1 MRPPSLP
8 IAYLCLALSMV
19 LVGSYVALSKPL
31 VAVFPV
37 LLLAWLRFAIGA
49 VAMLHWLP
57 APAHEAPL
65 SRRTHG
71 LLFFEALIG
80 NFLFTLCMVAGVS
93 LTGAVAAGVVMA
105 AIPAAV
111 ALLSWLVLK
120 EHIGPRT
127 WMAVALAVL
136 GIGLYALSKQELPAL
151 ATQGLEAK
159 NTQYPTWWGPL
170 LLVGAMLCEAIY
182 SVLGKKLTASLGPK
196 RITAL
201 VNLWGLALATPLG
214 LYAAWQFDFAAVGPG
229 TWVLLVCYALAACV
243 ASVWL
248 WMTGLQTVP
257 AAQGGVFTVLLP
269 ISAAVVGV
277 VVLGET
283 LQPLQLLAFVLAL
296 ASVVLATWPT
306 RAPPS
311 QSALSEK

>member
-57 APAHEAPL
+57 APAHEMPL

-136 GIGLYALSKQELPAL
+136 GGGSA
-151 ATQGLEAK
+151 
-159 NTQYPTWWGPL
+159 
-170 LLVGAMLCEAIY
+170 
-182 SVLGKKLTASLGPK
+182 
-196 RITAL
+196 
-201 VNLWGLALATPLG
+201 
-214 LYAAWQFDFAAVGPG
+214 
-229 TWVLLVCYALAACV
+229 
-243 ASVWL
+243 
-248 WMTGLQTVP
+248 
-257 AAQGGVFTVLLP
+257 AAQEPVDIL
-269 ISAAVVGV
+269 SVVGR
-277 VVLGET
+277 
-283 LQPLQLLAFVLAL
+283 PVLAL
-296 ASVVLATWPT
+296 AQRPELTTGLRFTSGGH
-306 RAPPS
+306 R
-311 QSALSEK
+311 SALAARLRDPGPPVTLVAEHFLQGWACRPSGCRDGGVFGPSASMSA

>member
-182 SVLGKKLTASLGPK
+182 SVLGKKLTGSLGPS
-196 RITAL
+196 RPRHLGAAGVLRPGRLRGLGVAVDDRTANRARSPRRC
-201 VNLWGLALATPLG
+201 VHRATADQRCGGGRGGAGRNAAAAATAGLRPGLGQRGAGHLAHAGATP
-214 LYAAWQFDFAAVGPG
+214 AKV
-229 TWVLLVCYALAACV
+229 
-243 ASVWL
+243 
-248 WMTGLQTVP
+248 
-257 AAQGGVFTVLLP
+257 
-269 ISAAVVGV
+269 
-277 VVLGET
+277 
-283 LQPLQLLAFVLAL
+283 
-296 ASVVLATWPT
+296 
-306 RAPPS
+306 R
-311 QSALSEK
+311 